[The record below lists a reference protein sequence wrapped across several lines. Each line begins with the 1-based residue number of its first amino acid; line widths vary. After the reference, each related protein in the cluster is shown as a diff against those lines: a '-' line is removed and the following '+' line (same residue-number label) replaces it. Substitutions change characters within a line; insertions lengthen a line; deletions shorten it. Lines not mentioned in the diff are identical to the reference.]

1 MHRIRTFVYFA
12 LTYGMVGLIWEGIE
26 TGDTT
31 IEGPLVG
38 VAVGITLAALEES
51 RIGRL
56 TRSMPFTTSV
66 VVKSVLYLTVLAIPV
81 LIAGFIGGL
90 LQGSTIQEFVDWIAS
105 ADIPMTLVII
115 YPIHLVVSFAR
126 HLNRLLGPRTL
137 LRYLLGTYHRP
148 RVERRVFM
156 FLDMK
161 SSTMLAET
169 LGGERYFSLLNTFFR
184 DSSEAILEREAEIYQ
199 YVGDELVL
207 TWPVE
212 VGLKDANCIRVFYE
226 ILAEVERQRDYYLAE
241 FGHVP
246 EFKAGLHFGDVITA
260 EVGDLKKEIVYN
272 GDVLNTTA
280 RIESLCNDYGEQLL
294 VSEDLVAQLELPNFV
309 DPKPLGPVV
318 LRGKAEAIP
327 LMALPSRRQFENSS
341 KRFSPDRP

>member
-1 MHRIRTFVYFA
+1 MPLRRRSLQRIRTFAYFIM
-12 LTYGMVGLIWEGIE
+12 TYGIVGLIWEGIE
-26 TGDTT
+26 TGGTT
-31 IEGPLVG
+31 AEGPLVG

-66 VVKSVLYLTVLAIPV
+66 VVKSILYLAVLAIPV
-81 LIAGFIGGL
+81 LIAGFVGGL
-90 LQGSTIQEFVDWIAS
+90 LQGSTTQEFVDWIAS
-105 ADIPMTLVII
+105 ADVPMTLVII

-156 FLDMK
+156 FLDMR
-161 SSTMLAET
+161 SSTMLAEK
-169 LGGERYFSLLNTFFR
+169 LGSERYFSLLNSFFR

-212 VGLKDANCIRVFYE
+212 VGLKDANCIRVFFE
-226 ILAEVERQRDYYLAE
+226 ILAEVERRREYYLTE

-246 EFKAGLHFGDVITA
+246 EFKAGIHFGDVITA
-260 EVGDLKKEIVYN
+260 EVGDLKKDIVYN

-280 RIESLCNDYGEQLL
+280 RIESLCNEYGHQLIASEAL
-294 VSEDLVAQLELPNFV
+294 VSQLKLPSFIAAI
-309 DPKPLGPVV
+309 PLGPVV

-327 LMALPSRRQFENSS
+327 LMALPPQ
-341 KRFSPDRP
+341 RPSERPQ

>member
-1 MHRIRTFVYFA
+1 MQRIRTFVYFV
-12 LTYGMVGLIWEGIE
+12 LTYGTVGMIWEAIE
-26 TGDTT
+26 TGATT
-31 IEGPLVG
+31 LEGLLVG

-51 RIGRL
+51 GIVEF
-56 TRSMPFTTSV
+56 TRSMSFTRSV
-66 VVKSVLYLTVLAIPV
+66 VVKSILYLAVLAIPV

-105 ADIPMTLVII
+105 ADVPVTLMII

-148 RVERRVFM
+148 RVEQRVFM

-161 SSTMLAET
+161 SSTMLAEK

-212 VGLKDANCIRVFYE
+212 VGLRDGNCVRVFFE
-226 ILAEVERQRDYYLAE
+226 ILAEVQRRRDYYLSE
-241 FGHVP
+241 FDHVP
-246 EFKAGLHFGDVITA
+246 EFKAGLHFGEVITA

-280 RIESLCNDYGEQLL
+280 RIESLCNGYGQQLIASEIL
-294 VSEDLVAQLELPNFV
+294 VSHLELPGFI

-327 LMALPSRRQFENSS
+327 LVALPTRSQFEVP
-341 KRFSPDRP
+341 K